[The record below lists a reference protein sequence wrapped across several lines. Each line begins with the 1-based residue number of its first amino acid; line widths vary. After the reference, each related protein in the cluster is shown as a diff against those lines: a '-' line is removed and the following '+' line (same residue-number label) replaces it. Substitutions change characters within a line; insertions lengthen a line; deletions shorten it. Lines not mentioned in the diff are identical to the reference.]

1 MTRLESCLATGTDG
15 RELTVFLRGK
25 MGDSEGGFL
34 LDSGNLYIVSVSQHL
49 VQSEVRDATA
59 PTDIQE
65 SAFKFENLST
75 EPTT

>member
-1 MTRLESCLATGTDG
+1 
-15 RELTVFLRGK
+15 